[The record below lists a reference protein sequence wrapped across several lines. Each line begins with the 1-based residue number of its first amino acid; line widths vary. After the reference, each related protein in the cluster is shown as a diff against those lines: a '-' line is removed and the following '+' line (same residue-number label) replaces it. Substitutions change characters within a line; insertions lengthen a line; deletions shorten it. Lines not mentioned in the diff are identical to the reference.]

1 MAHHRDEGQ
10 MPANRYIPD
19 NRGLGRPVDRSQERY
34 EPSHLGPRRTL
45 PHGDVTRD
53 GAHAWPRPSMTSRVL
68 VYGGAAL
75 AAAAV
80 TAGTVLAVRKVAD
93 LVTGNDEL
101 DRDADRAAEQA
112 RERVYDASRGR
123 AAAPRFAAM
132 SDRDREAM
140 RARARARAEEDQ
152 RERDR
157 MRAEARGAHADRPS
171 DYPRRPPP
179 PRKSSNPLGILGDIE
194 HTAQTL
200 TRNVNDVVGTIGAA
214 MTAFRAV
221 ASQAEGVVREF
232 SGTADQI
239 RSFLGAERSAP
250 APRRTNDGFRRPAR
264 RDMVDLRET
273 GADAAD
279 EARTHRL

>member
-112 RERVYDASRGR
+112 EGIMPPIGVGR
-123 AAAPRFAAM
+123 MGKADLLGPGLGDLRAQFGDVMRFV
-132 SDRDREAM
+132 RT
-140 RARARARAEEDQ
+140 Q
-152 RERDR
+152 REPHGAGVDHDETVAPERGVNGQ
-157 MRAEARGAHADRPS
+157 RAQ
-171 DYPRRPPP
+171 
-179 PRKSSNPLGILGDIE
+179 PLDLKRLV
-194 HTAQTL
+194 QL
-200 TRNVNDVVGTIGAA
+200 IG
-214 MTAFRAV
+214 
-221 ASQAEGVVREF
+221 E
-232 SGTADQI
+232 
-239 RSFLGAERSAP
+239 
-250 APRRTNDGFRRPAR
+250 
-264 RDMVDLRET
+264 
-273 GADAAD
+273 
-279 EARTHRL
+279 